1 MKYPR
6 GFIDPHRQHFYSNGG
21 KSHRKNAEEVIEK
34 RGWKSEWEKDT
45 ITCNEAPDFLIF
57 RKGFIQIGSGNSNII
72 AVSDQLYGV
81 DFHNTRIWRAIR
93 KSLTVEEAVAVDKEY
108 IIIKMTTPK
117 F

>member
-45 ITCNEAPDFLIF
+45 ITCNEAPTF
-57 RKGFIQIGSGNSNII
+57 
-72 AVSDQLYGV
+72 
-81 DFHNTRIWRAIR
+81 
-93 KSLTVEEAVAVDKEY
+93 
-108 IIIKMTTPK
+108 
-117 F
+117 